1 MEAVV
6 LTTEEAVKLLRVSR
20 PTLYELIKRREIPVR
35 RVGRS
40 YRFCRTALLDW
51 LAGKDRVS
59 HSRR

>member
-1 MEAVV
+1 METVV

-40 YRFCRTALLDW
+40 YRFCRAALLDW
-51 LAGKDRVS
+51 LTGKDRVS